1 MIPGIERATSR
12 VYGVAESV
20 VFARILT
27 GVILPRERLWRV
39 DRAIHVKAL
48 ESGSPYSAPLHFLI
62 NDLHVVR
69 PWDRAKPADPRVPS
83 PPSPSAL
90 ETSELTLQG
99 S

>member
-1 MIPGIERATSR
+1 
-12 VYGVAESV
+12 VESV
-20 VFARILT
+20 VFKRIVT

-48 ESGSPYSAPLHFLI
+48 GECGSPSLGHPFISLLMICMWF
-62 NDLHVVR
+62 VR
-69 PWDRAKPADPRVPS
+69 GTEQPADPRVPS
-83 PPSPSAL
+83 PPPPSAL